1 MNSNTLMFNSGVLFY
16 DKIILSNNCHLDNI
30 EFNLSAD
37 ENVPINL
44 NLSSTAE
51 FSCDVGYI
59 NTDLL
64 TSATGEP
71 WDNNMNF
78 NYEYYMPI
86 MIQARWHKKAR
97 VRKKWLRRYGMKK
110 DQIKIRCIGTF
121 LTLDGQDNYWDFS
134 MNADKLEYLWRPDQL
149 RRERKIEFVYV

>member
-1 MNSNTLMFNSGVLFY
+1 MNKNCVTFSTGTLYY
-16 DKIILSNNCHLDNI
+16 DKIILSDNCHLDNI

-37 ENVPINL
+37 ENVPMNI
-44 NLSSTAE
+44 NLSSTAD
-51 FSCDVGYI
+51 FSCDTGYI

-71 WDNNMNF
+71 WDNNRNF

-97 VRKKWLRRYGMKK
+97 VRKKWLRRYGLKSDRVK
-110 DQIKIRCIGTF
+110 VKCTGAF

-149 RRERKIEFVYV
+149 RRGRKIEVW

>member
-1 MNSNTLMFNSGVLFY
+1 MNKNTITFDAGVLSY
-16 DKIILSNNCHLDNI
+16 DKIILSDNCRIDNI
-30 EFNLSAD
+30 EFNLSAN

-64 TSATGEP
+64 KSVSGNLF
-71 WDNNMNF
+71 DNNRDF
-78 NYEYYMPI
+78 NYGYYMPI

-97 VRKKWLRRYGMKK
+97 VRKKWLRRYGLKSDRVK
-110 DQIKIRCIGTF
+110 VRCTGTF

-134 MNADKLEYLWRPDQL
+134 MSADKLEYLWRPDQL
-149 RRERKIEFVYV
+149 RRGRKIEVW